1 MGASPAEL
9 DLGEP
14 GEQQERCMKLMIL
27 VAAVSTL
34 AACAAEN
41 VRVRCDGQ
49 LQPINATP
57 MAQQPHPTIE
67 GPTAPRKLP
76 MAGRAP

>member
-1 MGASPAEL
+1 
-9 DLGEP
+9 
-14 GEQQERCMKLMIL
+14 MKLMIL

-49 LQPINATP
+49 LQPINVNSVTL
-57 MAQQPHPTIE
+57 QPHPTTE
-67 GPTAPRKLP
+67 SPTAPRKLP
-76 MAGRAP
+76 VAGRAP